1 MAFDIEEEMQSE
13 SENSVDTHELL
24 PRDGP
29 ITYNRYGSLVALVAK
44 DESPE
49 TQENVDK
56 ANKRVETEVATGNF
70 TF

>member
-13 SENSVDTHELL
+13 LESSIDTRELL
-24 PRDGP
+24 PRDSP

-56 ANKRVETEVATGNF
+56 ANKCVETEVATENF

>member
-13 SENSVDTHELL
+13 LESSIDTRELL
-24 PRDGP
+24 PRDSP

-56 ANKRVETEVATGNF
+56 ANKRVETEVATENF

>member
-13 SENSVDTHELL
+13 LESSIDTRELL
-24 PRDGP
+24 PRDSP

-56 ANKRVETEVATGNF
+56 ADKRVETEVATENF